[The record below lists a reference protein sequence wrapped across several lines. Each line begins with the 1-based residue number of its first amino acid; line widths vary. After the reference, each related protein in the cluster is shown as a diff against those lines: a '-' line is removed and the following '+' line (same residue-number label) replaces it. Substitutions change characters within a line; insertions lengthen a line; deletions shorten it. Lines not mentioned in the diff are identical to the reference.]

1 MNRED
6 LATVMGI
13 VSKLDMDGIQRM
25 YELLKH
31 RQSNIQYHA
40 TFNFDNGDRVQF
52 NGKYGRKIV
61 GSITKI
67 NQKTIKVKADDTGVM
82 WTVSPSLL
90 SKAI

>member
-1 MNRED
+1 MNKED

-13 VSKLDMDGIQRM
+13 VSKLDMDGIRRM
-25 YELLKH
+25 HELLKH

-52 NGKYGRKIV
+52 DGKYGRKVV

-67 NQKTIKVKADDTGVM
+67 NQKSIKVKADGTGVM